1 MPETLR
7 REGMLV
13 AGRTFELYIPGVIRL
28 GWVPRARLNIYQRR
42 GARPCSLQ

>member
-1 MPETLR
+1 
-7 REGMLV
+7 MLV

-42 GARPCSLQ
+42 SALQLTVSCRGMR